1 MRILYPDDPLD
12 PRQADDLFLPE
23 CEVARARGFDVS
35 LFSFEDF
42 QRGRFNARPQLCAGE
57 AALYRG
63 WMLNLSEYQRLTQAF
78 QSLGVRPIVS
88 VESYRAA
95 HHLPRWYPLVKEWS
109 AETLIFDAETN
120 FETALTPVNWPGYF
134 VKDYVK
140 SLNTGPGSLVTHANE
155 IAHVIAQLK
164 KYRGEIEGGVCLRC
178 PEEYMPG
185 SERRYFVAG
194 GQAFSA
200 NGDVPDL
207 VASCAARIPSPFFS
221 VDVARRSD
229 GVPRIVEIGDGQV
242 SDRKEWSAQQLVEVL
257 LGVSSYASKQIDAE

>member
-12 PRQADDLFLPE
+12 PRQADGLFLPE
-23 CEVARARGFDVS
+23 CEAARARGFDVS

-42 QRGRFNARPQLCAGE
+42 QRGRFDARPQLYAGE

-63 WMLNLSEYQRLTQAF
+63 WMLNLTEYERLTQALH
-78 QSLGVRPIVS
+78 SLGARPIVS

-109 AETLIFDAETN
+109 AETLIFDAETD
-120 FETALTPVNWPGYF
+120 FETALVPVNWPGYF

-140 SLNTGPGSLVTHANE
+140 SLNTGPGSLVAHPSE
-155 IAHVIAQLK
+155 IGRVIAQLK
-164 KYRGEIEGGVCLRC
+164 KYRGEIEGGVCLRR
-178 PEEYMPG
+178 PEEYLPG

-200 NGDVPDL
+200 DGEVPE
-207 VASCAARIPSPFFS
+207 VVWSCAARIPSPFFS
-221 VDVARRSD
+221 VDVALRSD
-229 GVPRIVEIGDGQV
+229 GVPTIVEIGDGQV
-242 SDRKEWSAQQLVEVL
+242 SDRKEWSAHQLVEVL
-257 LGVSSYASKQIDAE
+257 AHVH